1 MWKHG
6 NFVALFMCIFVA
18 FIKSLFLRFNF
29 DGSFDQNYYMELLIV
44 VDSILTCNFIFLEI
58 MEVKKQLELLQL
70 ENQGSDRNLG

>member
-1 MWKHG
+1 
-6 NFVALFMCIFVA
+6 MCIFVA